1 MFGNIFSKEKVDEDI
16 ERFRRS
22 ISQPGVPDFIV
33 EKKEE
38 PKERA
43 SDIKDDEELGLSDFF
58 GFWGIAL
65 RVVLP
70 WALTFTGLL
79 ALVTFLLFQWLS

>member
-1 MFGNIFSKEKVDEDI
+1 MFINKERIDDDI

-22 ISQPGVPDFIV
+22 IAQPDFIV

-38 PKERA
+38 PIDRA
-43 SDIKDDEELGLSDFF
+43 ANVKDDEELGLSDFF

-70 WALTFTGLL
+70 WALTFIGLL
-79 ALVTFLLFQWLS
+79 ALVSFLLFQWLS